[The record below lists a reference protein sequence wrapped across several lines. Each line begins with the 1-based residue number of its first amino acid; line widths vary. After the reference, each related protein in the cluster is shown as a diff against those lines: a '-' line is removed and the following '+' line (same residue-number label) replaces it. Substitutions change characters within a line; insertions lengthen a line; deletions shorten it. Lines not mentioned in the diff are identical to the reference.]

1 MTSPIRTSPAQGTA
15 TPARPHSSTGATMDR
30 RTLSSRIAAPVL
42 IQSTSSS
49 AGDNDRHLDAQSVL
63 FIHGQPGSSLIWMR
77 VLERLSEYGLH
88 TLAVQHRGDGEADG
102 EAVDQFA
109 NAAALGRL
117 LDEQQR
123 PPAVIVGH
131 GRGAGLALALAATA
145 PRHVRALVLVAPA
158 TGPLA
163 ISATDRV
170 LATPM
175 LGPALAWLG
184 FQGAGL
190 AFRFGPIRDR
200 MPTLLVG
207 DGPSDTREVV
217 RHLTDA
223 RTWRIFTAK
232 QRRLVTYARC
242 LEQGLSRLNC
252 PIFIV
257 AGTQDSIAS
266 SRVVGALARRL
277 PGAQTIN
284 TETGHLVPI
293 DDPDAV
299 AAAIMRSMSSDSRTC
314 PSTRV
319 SELSQS

>member
-1 MTSPIRTSPAQGTA
+1 MTSPIRTSPTQGSPA
-15 TPARPHSSTGATMDR
+15 PARRHSSTGATRDR
-30 RTLSSRIAAPVL
+30 RTLPARIAAPVL
-42 IQSTSSS
+42 IQSTPD
-49 AGDNDRHLDAQSVL
+49 ATGDSDQAVDAQSVL
-63 FIHGQPGSSLIWMR
+63 FIHGQSGSALIWTM
-77 VLERLSEYGLH
+77 VLERLHEHGLR
-88 TLAVQHRGDGEADG
+88 TLAVQHRGEHRLEGEV
-102 EAVDQFA
+102 VDQFP

-117 LDEQQR
+117 LDEQHR

-131 GRGAGLALALAATA
+131 GGGAGLALALAATA

-158 TGPLA
+158 TSPQT
-163 ISATDRV
+163 ISVTDRV
-170 LATPM
+170 LATPII
-175 LGPALAWLG
+175 GASLAWLG

-190 AFRFGPIRDR
+190 ALRVGPLRDR

-207 DGPSDTREVV
+207 NGPSDTTEVV

-232 QRRLVTYARC
+232 QRRLVAYARC
-242 LEQGLSRLNC
+242 LQQGLNRLSC

-277 PGAQTIN
+277 PGAQTIS
-284 TETGHLVPI
+284 TATGHLVPI

-299 AAAIMRSMSSDSRTC
+299 VAAILRSMSSDYRRT
-314 PSTRV
+314 PTARV
-319 SELSQS
+319 TELSQP